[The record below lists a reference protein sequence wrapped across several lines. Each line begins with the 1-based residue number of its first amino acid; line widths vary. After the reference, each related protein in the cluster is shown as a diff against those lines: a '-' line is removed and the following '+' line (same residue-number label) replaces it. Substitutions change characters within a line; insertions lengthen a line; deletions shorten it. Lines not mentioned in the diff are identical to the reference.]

1 MENFILAGNG
11 EEHVLPAWRTLEE
24 LHENG
29 VIGRLGVT
37 DFSESELQA
46 FSKKVQVPPA
56 VNQIALAQCC
66 QLPADLISFAKA
78 NNVELLA
85 HSDCSSKSPGRSN
98 ISYKDCAID
107 HVTFSQIFY
116 LRRPWTKLSRLNNFF
131 LPILNY
137 LHAGCWNTL
146 YLLNA
151 AVLSLTKGK
160 QTYKTSERRN
170 WTPIFMNVSLV
181 VTLSW
186 QTKRR
191 LCSHPH
197 MCPNFIWPFVWYTF
211 PNSWNHLIIPL
222 KVDLNHRLCALLALI
237 IAAVVVPFFETQL

>member
-1 MENFILAGNG
+1 
-11 EEHVLPAWRTLEE
+11 
-24 LHENG
+24 
-29 VIGRLGVT
+29 
-37 DFSESELQA
+37 
-46 FSKKVQVPPA
+46 
-56 VNQIALAQCC
+56 
-66 QLPADLISFAKA
+66 
-78 NNVELLA
+78 
-85 HSDCSSKSPGRSN
+85 
-98 ISYKDCAID
+98 
-107 HVTFSQIFY
+107 
-116 LRRPWTKLSRLNNFF
+116 
-131 LPILNY
+131 
-137 LHAGCWNTL
+137 
-146 YLLNA
+146 LLNA

-211 PNSWNHLIIPL
+211 PSSWNHLIIPL

>member
-11 EEHVLPAWRTLEE
+11 EELVLPAWRTLEE

-46 FSKKVQVPPA
+46 FSKKVKVPPA

-107 HVTFSQIFY
+107 HVIFSQIFY
-116 LRRPWTKLSRLNNFF
+116 LRRP
-131 LPILNY
+131 
-137 LHAGCWNTL
+137 
-146 YLLNA
+146 
-151 AVLSLTKGK
+151 
-160 QTYKTSERRN
+160 
-170 WTPIFMNVSLV
+170 
-181 VTLSW
+181 
-186 QTKRR
+186 
-191 LCSHPH
+191 
-197 MCPNFIWPFVWYTF
+197 
-211 PNSWNHLIIPL
+211 
-222 KVDLNHRLCALLALI
+222 
-237 IAAVVVPFFETQL
+237 

>member
-1 MENFILAGNG
+1 MQAHVTQSLDHLYRLLGVSSVENFILAGNG
-11 EEHVLPAWRTLEE
+11 EELVLPAWRTLEE

-46 FSKKVQVPPA
+46 FSKKVKVPPA

-107 HVTFSQIFY
+107 HVIFSQIFY
-116 LRRPWTKLSRLNNFF
+116 LKRP
-131 LPILNY
+131 
-137 LHAGCWNTL
+137 
-146 YLLNA
+146 
-151 AVLSLTKGK
+151 
-160 QTYKTSERRN
+160 
-170 WTPIFMNVSLV
+170 
-181 VTLSW
+181 
-186 QTKRR
+186 
-191 LCSHPH
+191 
-197 MCPNFIWPFVWYTF
+197 
-211 PNSWNHLIIPL
+211 
-222 KVDLNHRLCALLALI
+222 
-237 IAAVVVPFFETQL
+237 